1 MNEPPDIMHYTN
13 SYILSTQGGSEGKAG
28 TYLRKDQ
35 VLNLLGP
42 HASLI
47 DSLPAAMVLTV
58 PTVDGK
64 EHTPIYNWCDV
75 HALLVEV
82 GRATK

>member
-13 SYILSTQGGSEGKAG
+13 SYILSTQGSGEGKAG
-28 TYLRKDQ
+28 TYLRKEQ

-42 HASLI
+42 HASFI

-58 PTVDGK
+58 PTAEGT
-64 EHTPIYNWCDV
+64 ESSPIYSWHDV
-75 HALLVEV
+75 HALLVKV